1 MYSAQQKLEWS
12 LYSKAAL
19 GTTGSVRFFNTA
31 GPSELN
37 NIDSPSQIDKSAMFT
52 MHYLGINM
60 FPTAGNAWVTADVT
74 LLALAI
80 ATSYVMFRKNGNE
93 LVYSIS
99 LSSLLAL
106 PQTAPAAA
114 APAYDISKSTM
125 GKVKMNVPIEIPGG
139 QSLNVT
145 IDTKAATTLTNLS
158 AELVLYGILDRTK
171 ATM

>member
-1 MYSAQQKLEWS
+1 MYTAQQKLEWA

-19 GTTGSVRFFNTA
+19 GTTGSVRFFNSA
-31 GPSELN
+31 GPSADN

-60 FPTAGNAWVTADVT
+60 LTTDGSAWVTANVT

-80 ATSYVMFRKNGNE
+80 KTSYIMFRKNGNE

-114 APAYDISKSTM
+114 APAYDISKSVM
-125 GKVKMNVPIEIPGG
+125 GKVKMNVPIDIPGG

-145 IDTKAATTLTNLS
+145 IDTTAGTTLTNLS

-171 ATM
+171 AAL

>member
-1 MYSAQQKLEWS
+1 MYSAQQKLEWA

-52 MHYLGINM
+52 MHYLGVNL
-60 FPTAGNAWVTADVT
+60 FSTAGNAFVTADVT
-74 LLALAI
+74 LIALAI

-99 LSSLLAL
+99 LSSILST
-106 PQTAPAAA
+106 PMTGPAAA
-114 APAYDISKSTM
+114 APAFSIKDSVM
-125 GKVKMNVPIEIPGG
+125 GKVRMNVPIEIPGG